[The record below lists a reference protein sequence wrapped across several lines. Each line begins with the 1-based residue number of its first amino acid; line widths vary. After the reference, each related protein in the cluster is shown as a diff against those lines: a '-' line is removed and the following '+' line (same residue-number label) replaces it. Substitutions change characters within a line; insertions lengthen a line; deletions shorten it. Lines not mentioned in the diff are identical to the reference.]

1 MGFDLAS
8 AKPVGAEGAPDEVGG
23 FDLSSAQAVGET
35 RDPKQPPGPK
45 AVEKPQEGPKQS
57 LAQRLLMNHFA
68 SLEAAGALATGT
80 VGQVVGRGAAI
91 VRGMMPDR
99 IGTQE
104 GARKSMEEG
113 ARIAQAM
120 TYEPRLPLAND
131 YLAGLGRA
139 VEASKIE
146 GIGPIV
152 PPAGVNAPMPLPFKS
167 VPRKTVLANQ
177 AGFTVVPQEAGAGVV
192 GRNLASASGEPKL
205 ARSISNSNAAKH
217 AEMIVK
223 DLDQPEGA
231 ILDRDLTEA
240 VREKA
245 GGSYDA
251 LRKLG
256 RVELDDT
263 LKADLRTSA
272 NDASVAAT
280 ELEHRKQSPILKV
293 VESLEKK
300 ESLDS
305 NTIVSE
311 IKNLRKDAKKA
322 FRAGDEELGRGSLD
336 IARALEDQL
345 DRHVSTPTIGS
356 DGAGI
361 PGNQGMIEAFKK
373 DRALIAKSYAADRA
387 MRSGQFDPQ
396 AYAKMLQERQP
407 LTGGAKAVA
416 EFARDFPRSSMRA
429 SHLPTGVDWSDL
441 VLAGTAATKG
451 SPLNAA
457 YLLARPT
464 MRSVIESAPYQK
476 LQAMGT
482 PASITIPAP
491 QAGIGLSAA
500 PLAEPSLRL
509 RDRK

>member
-1 MGFDLAS
+1 MG
-8 AKPVGAEGAPDEVGG
+8 
-23 FDLSSAQAVGET
+23 QAVPVDDLPSGAGVVPADDLPAPEE
-35 RDPKQPPGPK
+35 RRAANEPPGPK
-45 AVEKPQEGPKQS
+45 AVEKPKEGPKQS
-57 LAQRLLMNHFA
+57 VVQRLLMNHLA
-68 SLEAAGALATGT
+68 SLEAAGSIATGT

-91 VRGMMPDR
+91 VRGLMPDR

-104 GARKSMEEG
+104 GARRSMEEG
-113 ARIAQAM
+113 AGIAQAL

-131 YLAGLGRA
+131 YLAGLGKA

-146 GIGPIV
+146 GMGPMV
-152 PPAGVNAPMPLPFKS
+152 PPTGVSAPMPIPFKG
-167 VPRKTVLANQ
+167 VPRKAALANQ
-177 AGFTVVPQEAGAGVV
+177 AGFAVVPQEAGAGVV

-231 ILDRDLTEA
+231 VLDRDLTEA

-256 RVELDDT
+256 RVDLDDT

-300 ESLDS
+300 ESLDA

-361 PGNQGMIEAFKK
+361 PGNQGMIEAFKR

-396 AYAKMLQERQP
+396 AYAKMLQENQP

-416 EFARDFPRSSMRA
+416 EFARDFPRSSMKA

-451 SPLNAA
+451 SPLKAA

-482 PASITIPAP
+482 PASMTIPAP
-491 QAGIGLSAA
+491 QAGIGLSGGAV
-500 PLAEPSLRL
+500 AEPTLRKKRGT
-509 RDRK
+509 RD